1 MGRAIEVD
9 KRLDILEHKVN
20 EILLILDDLSKVGTK
35 QEHIDIH
42 EATKEEKTDD
52 EGNRKSGNKSNN
64 RKQKKSDGDSKNSTD
79 SK

>member
-9 KRLDILEHKVN
+9 KRLDALEHKIN
-20 EILLILDDLSKVGTK
+20 EVLLILEDLSKVGTK

-42 EATKEEKTDD
+42 EETKTEKTNN
-52 EGNRKSGNKSNN
+52 EGSGDSDIKPSNGKSKKSNRN
-64 RKQKKSDGDSKNSTD
+64 TKNSKS